1 MNFSHLIGGLDDNND
16 SLTDSRTDP
25 IALACASRELWL
37 KNPAGGRWHNLNH
50 LLVTDDNLAMANNIR
65 KYYQG
70 RITVS
75 VLRQGNRISEFR
87 RKLLGVINDSTVLPH
102 KDIGLIYRL
111 PYFYAEDLVTD
122 SVIEQTESARPVV
135 TQRITDQFSL
145 VATGMRSIKTGD
157 YTQFWLRSQ
166 SYQSQAAWQITV
178 KKDNSFHRLIT
189 SVLRRPVTLSGW
201 AHAKQFRG
209 HYQDR
214 WYFALNDI
222 ELVNE

>member
-1 MNFSHLIGGLDDNND
+1 MNFSHLIGGLDNDND
-16 SLTDSRTDP
+16 SLTEFRTDP

-50 LLVTDDNLAMANNIR
+50 MLVTDHNLSMAKAIR

-75 VLRQGNRISEFR
+75 VLKQGNRISEFR
-87 RKLLGVINDSTVLPH
+87 RKLLAVVNDAAILPS

-122 SVIEQTESARPVV
+122 SVIEQTQSAKPAV
-135 TQRITDQFSL
+135 TQRITDQFRL
-145 VATGMRSIKTGD
+145 VATGMRSIKSGD

-166 SYQSQAAWQITV
+166 NFQPQAAWQITV
-178 KKDNSFHRLIT
+178 KKDNVFHSLIT
-189 SVLRRPVTLSGW
+189 SVLRQPVTLSGW
-201 AHAKQFRG
+201 AHAKKFGTER
-209 HYQDR
+209 H
-214 WYFALNDI
+214 
-222 ELVNE
+222 